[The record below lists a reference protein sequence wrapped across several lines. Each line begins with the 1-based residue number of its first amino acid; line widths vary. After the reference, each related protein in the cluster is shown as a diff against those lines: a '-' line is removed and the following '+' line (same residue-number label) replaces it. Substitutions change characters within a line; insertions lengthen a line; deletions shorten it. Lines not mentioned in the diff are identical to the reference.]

1 MGIAET
7 ARMIPNRHSMVRVQ
21 DAFSVAYPFCNGP
34 RYRTRLS
41 FVLTAIFR
49 NFLFALM
56 KPLRY
61 RRSPRYQH
69 GLICKALRKV
79 SVILLHDI
87 ESRLLGEL
95 SMILGK

>member
-1 MGIAET
+1 MRFRLPTRSAKAHAT
-7 ARMIPNRHSMVRVQ
+7 
-21 DAFSVAYPFCNGP
+21 GP
-34 RYRTRLS
+34 GLS
-41 FVLTAIFR
+41 FVLTVIFR
-49 NFLFALM
+49 DFLFAIM

-69 GLICKALRKV
+69 GLICKALRKI

-95 SMILGK
+95 SMMLGK